1 MDVQQPWL
9 AEFIKS
15 GLGAWFHK
23 LGGTPTDQ
31 YSFRKVDDV
40 LRFTQ
45 TTKNART
52 VRLLKVGIWS
62 LLRLRSLSIT
72 VRSYL
77 HLGSENLEAKYQ
89 MASTPSKPC
98 FQAITL
104 LPFFELAPRS
114 GLFGVWQILSSESR
128 HT

>member
-15 GLGAWFHK
+15 GLGAWFDK

-52 VRLLKVGIWS
+52 VRLLKVG
-62 LLRLRSLSIT
+62 L
-72 VRSYL
+72 
-77 HLGSENLEAKYQ
+77 
-89 MASTPSKPC
+89 
-98 FQAITL
+98 
-104 LPFFELAPRS
+104 S
-114 GLFGVWQILSSESR
+114 GLYCAYTR
-128 HT
+128 